1 MNEKNFIKLDVEEIE
16 PVELSDWEKSN
27 IEKSV
32 LRSTSTKKDALKKWK
47 WVSMVA
53 MLTFIFTSSVIWL
66 PAVAN
71 RLPIVQQLLKSNDNP
86 QLQVFSDYATIIN
99 QIDESNGTSIEL
111 AEAFF
116 DGTIVSVSYEMKHE
130 EPINEPL
137 LFWSGDLE
145 VSGNNLD
152 VRSHQ
157 IIKKN
162 DDTWI
167 GMFTARISDKVID
180 ETINVQWRPK
190 DFKGIENT
198 TLVEGSWNFQLELT
212 PTGAYSKK
220 VNIPFGNEQYQ
231 LLCNQITAGKYIT
244 TLYFEGNLD
253 WDTEFLMVDIQ
264 DNLGN
269 IYENVG
275 TTTIKSDSGRVKGY
289 IEVFIPDPSIR
300 TLVITPTI
308 RIIDEKTLERKELVP
323 LPSINISLG

>member
-1 MNEKNFIKLDVEEIE
+1 
-16 PVELSDWEKSN
+16 
-27 IEKSV
+27 
-32 LRSTSTKKDALKKWK
+32 
-47 WVSMVA
+47 

-86 QLQVFSDYATIIN
+86 QLQVFNDYATIIN

-130 EPINEPL
+130 EPINEPP

-145 VSGNNLD
+145 VNGNKLD

-220 VNIPFGNEQYQ
+220 
-231 LLCNQITAGKYIT
+231 
-244 TLYFEGNLD
+244 
-253 WDTEFLMVDIQ
+253 
-264 DNLGN
+264 
-269 IYENVG
+269 
-275 TTTIKSDSGRVKGY
+275 
-289 IEVFIPDPSIR
+289 
-300 TLVITPTI
+300 
-308 RIIDEKTLERKELVP
+308 
-323 LPSINISLG
+323 